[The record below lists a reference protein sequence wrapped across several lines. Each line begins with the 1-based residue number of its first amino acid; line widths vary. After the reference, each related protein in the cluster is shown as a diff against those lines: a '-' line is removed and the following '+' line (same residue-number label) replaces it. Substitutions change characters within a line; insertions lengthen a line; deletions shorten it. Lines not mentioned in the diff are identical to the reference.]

1 MIWRFED
8 IMTDNK
14 HVLKKYDLEFGDLR
28 ILFITSPKSVQIFD
42 NKIY

>member
-14 HVLKKYDLEFGDLR
+14 NVLKKYDLEFGDLR
-28 ILFITSPKSVQIFD
+28 IL
-42 NKIY
+42 